1 MYGTHPADEANMT
14 TLRNKEKKAFFHEGF
29 REENQETESNSMEV
43 RNSHKGDYRGL
54 CSARISDYLDSPL
67 AKLIGKERL

>member
-1 MYGTHPADEANMT
+1 MT

-43 RNSHKGDYRGL
+43 RNYHKGDYSGL
-54 CSARISDYLDSPL
+54 GSARISDYLDSPL
-67 AKLIGKERL
+67 VK